1 MKKTSSHGILMG
13 FRSNPRPWFF
23 SKRSPNARLMANSP
37 GDGSPGWEIP
47 CCFWVCCRFQL
58 NGRSF
63 QKEAYFNLKLFS
75 ASSKLEGVFSSSK
88 QVLSNKKWN
97 APYIPSP
104 KPATRPIVTK
114 PPETVVEFVVSEW
127 DRRHLAACLLKAS
140 LFGSHTGTSRNYCI
154 WMYVICM

>member
-1 MKKTSSHGILMG
+1 MDPYG
-13 FRSNPRPWFF
+13 FPQQSQALIFQQKVTQCSTDGQF
-23 SKRSPNARLMANSP
+23 SWRRLT
-37 GDGSPGWEIP
+37 GWEISP
-47 CCFWVCCRFQL
+47 LFLGLLSLPKWEIFPKKV
-58 NGRSF
+58 
-63 QKEAYFNLKLFS
+63 FS

-114 PPETVVEFVVSEW
+114 PPETVLEFVESEW
-127 DRRHLAACLLKAS
+127 DRKHLAACLLKAS
-140 LFGSHTGTSRNYCI
+140 MFGSHTGTSRNYYV